1 MQQILDKYRSDINE
15 MERLYLKGQIS
26 IEERF
31 SILIRRT
38 AELHI
43 DRPLEYAH
51 KAESEGEISL
61 TYSDP

>member
-43 DRPLEYAH
+43 ELVKFWENN
-51 KAESEGEISL
+51 
-61 TYSDP
+61 